1 MADVNSTFIISL
13 CLIAIGYTLK
23 RIHVLKEENGVVIS
37 KLIFNITLP
46 ATILKF
52 TSNVEIEISFILLP
66 LITISFSCIMAVLGL
81 CVFKRYPKRLK
92 GTLIMTMV
100 GFNIANFS
108 FPLVEGIWGA
118 SGMQFITLIDAG
130 NAFSIFVLCYLLGSI
145 FAPKNQEEDGSINA
159 KYIINRLVR
168 SVPLISYIIALTINF
183 SGLVMPIL
191 LTDII
196 DILARANSA
205 LVLLLIGV
213 FLNFKFEKKEWLNI
227 LKILVLRYGIGLTA
241 GILIFTLLPQDYFSF
256 LFRII
261 ISISLVL
268 PVGLAVIPFS
278 VEFDYDQKLITMLVN
293 LSMIISFVLLWILV
307 LILNG

>member
-23 RIHVLKEENGVVIS
+23 RIHVLKEENGAVIS

-145 FAPKNQEEDGSINA
+145 FALKNQVEDTSINA

-205 LVLLLIGV
+205 LVLLLIGI

-241 GILIFTLLPQDYFSF
+241 GILIFTLLPQNHFSF

>member
-1 MADVNSTFIISL
+1 VADVNSTFIISL

-23 RIHVLKEENGVVIS
+23 RIHVLKEENGAVIS

-145 FAPKNQEEDGSINA
+145 FALKNQVEDTSINA
-159 KYIINRLVR
+159 K
-168 SVPLISYIIALTINF
+168 
-183 SGLVMPIL
+183 
-191 LTDII
+191 
-196 DILARANSA
+196 
-205 LVLLLIGV
+205 
-213 FLNFKFEKKEWLNI
+213 
-227 LKILVLRYGIGLTA
+227 
-241 GILIFTLLPQDYFSF
+241 
-256 LFRII
+256 
-261 ISISLVL
+261 
-268 PVGLAVIPFS
+268 
-278 VEFDYDQKLITMLVN
+278 
-293 LSMIISFVLLWILV
+293 
-307 LILNG
+307 